1 MDHRLPLIILHY
13 HNMDTALAACLF
25 HCIYLAKK
33 SEVSK
38 KKKGMLKIE
47 TKNKRNRTE
56 KKKHEKRVGKGRK

>member
-1 MDHRLPLIILHY
+1 
-13 HNMDTALAACLF
+13 MDTALAACLF

-38 KKKGMLKIE
+38 EKKGMLKIE
-47 TKNKRNRTE
+47 TKNKRNRTD